1 MIAKRVMR
9 PRASSD
15 FGRLGAYILGQGQK
29 AKQAAAADQTFDYIL
44 ADQAGG
50 RVGAVRI
57 TNCNADTPTLAIM
70 EILAT
75 QSLNK
80 RSRGDRTYHL
90 VVSFEPG
97 ERPTPAQIVDIENQ
111 FCAAIGCQ
119 ATSGFQRFTSIARI
133 CTCTSRSI
141 RSILPPCAASS
152 PITISAS

>member
-1 MIAKRVMR
+1 MIAKRVLR

-15 FGRLGAYILGQGQK
+15 FARLGAYILGGGQR
-29 AKQAAAADQTFDYIL
+29 AKQGAASDQTFDYIL
-44 ADQAGG
+44 ADQGRG

-97 ERPTPAQIVDIENQ
+97 ERPRARKSRTSRTSSARRSD
-111 FCAAIGCQ
+111 CQ
-119 ATSGFQRFTSIARI
+119 ATRGFRPCISTARI
-133 CTCTSRSI
+133 CICTSRST
-141 RSILPPCAASS
+141 RSIRPLCVASS
-152 PITISAS
+152 PITTSAS